1 MYMLHPHTNGAE
13 KIYRVLEEHFVRHE
27 HVIDGAIASTKEQ
40 AKVAAA
46 WAATEGVKTVKNVG
60 AQALIKVCMA
70 VGPRITSP
78 LFRSV
83 SDPCFLIA
91 LSYGMDQGRLA
102 VDQIAQAYTQAQAQ
116 RAAQQAAMPAPPPP
130 PEMD

>member
-1 MYMLHPHTNGAE
+1 MLHPHTNGAE

-60 AQALIKVCMA
+60 AQALIKVC
-70 VGPRITSP
+70 VTVCHPVTSP
-78 LFRSV
+78 SSTVQSV
-83 SDPCFLIA
+83 IHILSIA
-91 LSYGMDQGRLA
+91 LSYG
-102 VDQIAQAYTQAQAQ
+102 II
-116 RAAQQAAMPAPPPP
+116 
-130 PEMD
+130 